1 MRRALVIA
9 RDSGNHFNE
18 WNVAQN
24 LAGVEVQHGDPLTAL
39 DYLKLAIR
47 NLHDSGNTSVIRSP
61 IGSSGSRLPNWRRG
75 SCAETH
81 SPCAYRLNDMRAG
94 A

>member
-1 MRRALVIA
+1 MR
-9 RDSGNHFNE
+9 
-18 WNVAQN
+18 
-24 LAGVEVQHGDPLTAL
+24 AGYA
-39 DYLKLAIR
+39 
-47 NLHDSGNTSVIRSP
+47 

-81 SPCAYRLNDMRAG
+81 SPCAYRLNDTRAG